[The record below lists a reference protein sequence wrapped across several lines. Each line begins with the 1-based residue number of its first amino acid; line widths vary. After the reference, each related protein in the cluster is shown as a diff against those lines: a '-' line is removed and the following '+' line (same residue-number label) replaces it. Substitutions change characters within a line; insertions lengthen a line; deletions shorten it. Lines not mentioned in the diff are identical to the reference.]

1 MFVLM
6 FMIEVC
12 DRLLRGLWRVLCV
25 IYICVYVLM
34 RDTLSRAKEPEP
46 TLSAQ

>member
-1 MFVLM
+1 MFTFM
-6 FMIEVC
+6 FSFEVC
-12 DRLLRGLWRVLCV
+12 ESLLRGLWRVLGV
-25 IYICVYVLM
+25 SYICVYVLM